1 MNRKNRGAY
10 LVSVLGG
17 VPTAVKELV
26 SSAHAAALL
35 GIASREAGSARS
47 KKLPSAN
54 ESTGKNRKEKN
65 DEEMDPNRMP

>member
-17 VPTAVKELV
+17 VPTAVKERV

-35 GIASREAGSARS
+35 DVANHAAGSIRS
-47 KKLPSAN
+47 KKLPSVN
-54 ESTGKNRKEKN
+54 QTTGDSRKEKS
-65 DEEMDPNRMP
+65 DEEQMDPNRV